1 VLEAGGQR
9 FALGDSLQPLG
20 FSNNGTLRGRVVF
33 AGYGITAP
41 GYDWDDYAG
50 LDVHD
55 AVVLV
60 LTQEPGEMD
69 STSRFDGNLN
79 TPFADLRTKAINAR
93 EHGAIGLLAVNGPR
107 WHAGEPPRT
116 SGTRRR
122 GLHVE
127 RAAGGVD
134 LAAGRG
140 GPAAWHRHLAGPGA
154 GPDRERAEARLLRRA
169 RQRLAHAQRAKVA
182 CGHAQRRRPPSPG
195 GSPRG

>member
-1 VLEAGGQR
+1 
-9 FALGDSLQPLG
+9 LQPLG

-79 TPFADLRTKAINAR
+79 TPFADLRTRLRADPGWQVHDLPTGHNAMR
-93 EHGAIGLLAVNGPR
+93 EAPEATAALLLGAP
-107 WHAGEPPRT
+107 
-116 SGTRRR
+116 
-122 GLHVE
+122 
-127 RAAGGVD
+127 AAG
-134 LAAGRG
+134 A
-140 GPAAWHRHLAGPGA
+140 PG
-154 GPDRERAEARLLRRA
+154 EVNRR
-169 RQRLAHAQRAKVA
+169 
-182 CGHAQRRRPPSPG
+182 
-195 GSPRG
+195 SPRATT